1 METKL
6 VVDLGE
12 MYNEVGE
19 IMNSS
24 TRPMED
30 LLLYMEAEQKSVLNR
45 IKTLLVIT
53 KEFKDNPVIKLNRIK
68 LVKKYNCLKN
78 EL

>member
-1 METKL
+1 MGTKL
-6 VVDLGE
+6 VVDLEE
-12 MYNEVGE
+12 MYDEVGE

-24 TRPMED
+24 SCPMED
-30 LLLYMEAEQKSVLNR
+30 LLLYMDTEQKNALNR

-53 KEFKDNPVIKLNRIK
+53 KEFKDNPVIKSNRIK